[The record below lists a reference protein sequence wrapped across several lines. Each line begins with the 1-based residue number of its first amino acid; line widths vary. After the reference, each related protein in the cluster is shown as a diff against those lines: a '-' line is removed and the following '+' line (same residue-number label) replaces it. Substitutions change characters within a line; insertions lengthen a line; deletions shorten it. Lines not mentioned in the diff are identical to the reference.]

1 MKKSV
6 IKILIMCGCIIFSQS
21 MKSNM
26 VFAAENDMT
35 KINMNT
41 VAVSTKTVNDI
52 NDNSSKENAK
62 NSNDEKLPQHMSAD
76 VASINAI
83 SKIDVPVDKSWKIRF
98 NMPLDLNS
106 VKSKIKIINKD
117 TGAEISSSIS
127 LSENDTVV
135 TISSH
140 CDPNSSYSLIIDKD
154 LKSKSNKALN
164 NPVYVEFKTAG
175 QTASVP
181 DKTDSLI
188 SYIDDINVTIKENE
202 KFSFPDT
209 INANMSNGTTK
220 KVNVSWDKHAEVSSK
235 PGTYTYYG
243 TIDGYSKKVRL
254 NLTINDLKSSDN
266 TVKEVRVDSTN
277 DVNLTVKQNDS
288 FTAPD
293 TIDGITSDGQ
303 TVKVKVKWDTPIT
316 TNRQP
321 GRYTYYGTAEG
332 CLVKAVLNLTI
343 TAPEIKTHSDF
354 QKNLY
359 NYLSN
364 ADNRQSVM
372 TRAIELH
379 GGDLSNNCAYFASEA
394 LRRAGLSDLPESV
407 ANTRTLTAELLS
419 RGWKKSTNLDELKSG
434 DICFTIA
441 YDSSGPTHTYT
452 FMKWVDPNYHEYA
465 YICDNQ
471 GNEYEGDPYHQR
483 NINFAT
489 ETKDPISYFMYV
501 PQQ

>member
-6 IKILIMCGCIIFSQS
+6 IKILIMCGCIIFSQAI
-21 MKSNM
+21 KNDM
-26 VFAAENDMT
+26 VFAAANDTANSSAITTVSSKAVNNIDNENLQ
-35 KINMNT
+35 K
-41 VAVSTKTVNDI
+41 STKDSKYVNADI
-52 NDNSSKENAK
+52 AGLNS
-62 NSNDEKLPQHMSAD
+62 
-76 VASINAI
+76 I
-83 SKIDVPVDKSWKIRF
+83 SKVDVPVDKVWKIRF
-98 NMPLDLNS
+98 NMPLDSSL
-106 VKSKIKIINKD
+106 VKDKIKIINKD
-117 TGAEISSSIS
+117 TGVETTSSVS

-140 CDPNSSYSLIIDKD
+140 CDPNSNYSLIIDKD
-154 LKSKSNKALN
+154 LKSKNNKSLN

-175 QTASVP
+175 QTASAPV
-181 DKTDSLI
+181 KTDTLI
-188 SYIDDINVTIKENE
+188 SYIDDVNVTIKEND
-202 KFSFPDT
+202 KFSFPTT
-209 INANMSNGTTK
+209 INATMSDGTTK
-220 KVNVSWDKHAEVSSK
+220 KVNVSWDKHVDVSSK

-243 TIDGYSKKVRL
+243 VIDGYSKKVRL
-254 NLTINDLKSSDN
+254 NLTITGLDSPSSATDELKI
-266 TVKEVRVDSTN
+266 DSTK
-277 DVNLTVKQNDS
+277 DINLTAKQYDN

-293 TIDGITSDGQ
+293 TIDGVTSDGKV
-303 TVKVKVKWDTPIT
+303 VKVKVKWDNPIT
-316 TNRQP
+316 TNREP
-321 GRYTYYGTAEG
+321 GKYTYYGTAEG

-407 ANTRTLTAELLS
+407 ANTRTLTNELLS
-419 RGWKKSTNLDELKSG
+419 RGWVKSTNLDELRSG

-452 FMKWVDPNYHEYA
+452 FMRWVDPNSHEYA

-471 GNEYEGDPYHQR
+471 GNEYEGDPYHKR